1 MTRQPFENLKYR
13 VHNIPKSAN
22 LFEEFPELK
31 KHQASLSKY
40 TEKVKSG
47 EDDEGED
54 IYEEIEYEVED
65 VNGLIR
71 YLIYLY
77 DPKSDLIRQEPELYD
92 RKKRA
97 SELSGFKDY
106 EAEYV
111 LEKAFYFLTRAF
123 NDRKFREW
131 CTMQQELEEKQEAR
145 WKPIKEDET
154 KDQKQYMEAHEKK
167 GKLRD
172 QAMAIHKALD
182 ALNSE
187 IFGDS
192 DEMLNKA
199 NDLLT
204 TPEKIAAAYY

>member
-13 VHNIPKSAN
+13 IHNIPKSAD

-31 KHQASLSKY
+31 KHRENLTKY
-40 TEKVKSG
+40 VVKEEDGEVTEF
-47 EDDEGED
+47 
-54 IYEEIEYEVED
+54 EVEN

-77 DPKSDLIRQEPELYD
+77 DSKSDLIRQEPEISD
-92 RKKRA
+92 RKKKA
-97 SELSGFKDY
+97 SELSGFTDF
-106 EAEYV
+106 EEEYV
-111 LEKAFYFLTRAF
+111 LGKAFYFLTRVF

-131 CTMQQELEEKQEAR
+131 CTMQQELEEKQQAR
-145 WKPIKEDET
+145 WKPINEDDT
-154 KDQKQYMEAHEKK
+154 KDQKQLMEAHEKK

-182 ALNSE
+182 ALESE
-187 IFGDS
+187 IFS
-192 DEMLNKA
+192 DNDDLKNVA

-204 TPEKIAAAYY
+204 TPEKIAAVYY